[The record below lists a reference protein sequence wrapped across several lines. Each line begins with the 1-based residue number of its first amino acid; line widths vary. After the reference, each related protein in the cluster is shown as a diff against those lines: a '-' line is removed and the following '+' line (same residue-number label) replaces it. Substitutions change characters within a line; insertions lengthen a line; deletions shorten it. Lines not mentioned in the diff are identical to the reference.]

1 MWCACPTRTPQPGKR
16 HPLSRWCNAHRRA
29 GGIVRVHRVP
39 GRCAGGRPPAPRPW
53 RPSGASRARC
63 ARRARRCRRGPPRA
77 AALRSRAWRRG
88 ELTDFGVRELA
99 ALERL
104 GQKWQRA
111 EGVGHADVLAGGAW
125 GEPHAPREPGGARA
139 KAIAPPAAPVK
150 FADEIEQ
157 SGGGGVEV
165 SGQLGDLVAELIEI
179 AVGRSTQHW
188 RVPLLLRRLYTRGFE
203 APP

>member
-1 MWCACPTRTPQPGKR
+1 MERPAGVLAGW
-16 HPLSRWCNAHRRA
+16 PL
-29 GGIVRVHRVP
+29 
-39 GRCAGGRPPAPRPW
+39 APRPW
-53 RPSGASRARC
+53 RPSSASRARC
-63 ARRARRCRRGPPRA
+63 ARHAGGAGAAHREQPLFGLGRGDA
-77 AALRSRAWRRG
+77 G

-99 ALERL
+99 ARERL

-125 GEPHAPREPGGARA
+125 GEPPAPREPGGARA
-139 KAIAPPAAPVK
+139 KAVAPPAAPVK

-179 AVGRSTQHW
+179 AVGRSTQHGES
-188 RVPLLLRRLYTRGFE
+188 PFS
-203 APP
+203 